1 MLMIARE
8 PIIGLIMQYFMLKMV
23 ILIEAIKKQSL
34 ISIRNMLKLR
44 PFQERLEHPEKDN
57 VLQEAVEWLND

>member
-44 PFQERLEHPEKDN
+44 SFQERLEEK
-57 VLQEAVEWLND
+57 